1 MAITFGNVVVE
12 HHANT
17 ARASSRSARFGTGVA
32 AFVGF
37 IAVSAIMGLLVAVAL
52 APVVAVTGLAATA
65 GINTFEKLP
74 GYLDIG
80 PLQQKTNVYAMQN
93 NGQPYLLASFYDQDR
108 EEVGWTDISQFAKD
122 AAVAAEDP
130 RYYEHGGIDVQGTAR
145 AMVTTYLLKRQ
156 TQGGSSI
163 TQQYVKNVQV
173 QKAVAE
179 AKNEEELEA
188 SYDKAVEQTP
198 DRKIKEMRLAI
209 GLEKKYSKDQILR
222 GYLNIALFGGQIYG
236 IEAASNYYFNVSAKD
251 LKLEQAATLIAMVN
265 NPVKYRIDEPDNPEN
280 GQENGYAAAKERRD
294 YILGKMLLYKKITA
308 EEHAAAAATPVT
320 PAIHPSSTG
329 CVTAGGSAYFCDF
342 VYWTMVNDPA
352 FGATEEDRKKTV
364 SQGGLDIYT
373 TIDLDLQAAAE
384 SAMNEN
390 VPRTDPRFDVG
401 SSAVT
406 VQPGS
411 GKVLAMTQNK
421 AFSNDPDVIATST
434 DYSAIN
440 FNTDFDYGGSSG
452 FQPGSTYKVFTLG
465 DWISEGHSLRETFD
479 GRKRAFTRFVNTC
492 DGNWSGRF
500 EPNNDDARIANNA
513 VDATAWSV
521 NSSFMSMASQLDLCR
536 IKGVAEAFGVHRADG
551 NPLQMNPSDVLGTQE
566 IAPITMASAFAG
578 VAAGGLVC
586 KPIVIDRIV
595 KPDGTELTPPSADCK
610 QSVDPKVTSAMAYA
624 MQRTFGSGGTA
635 TASNP
640 GTGVPHIG
648 KTGTTDFAKDTWMI
662 GASTKAATAV
672 WVGNVTRDANLRTL
686 DFGSGAA
693 ATARHRIWPRI
704 MFVAD
709 SKWGGD
715 AFPEPDA
722 SAFRQVFFDI
732 PDLRGTTI
740 ADAEAK
746 LTAAGF
752 IFADGGPQDSELPA
766 GQVSSTNPSGQA
778 GRGTV
783 VTVYTSNGSYVLMPN
798 VVGLDEGAA
807 RGALSQFSVK
817 VRTAEVTDGGQN
829 GKVIASDPPAGAGT
843 KPGTTVTITIGKL
856 KGKG

>member
-1 MAITFGNVVVE
+1 MAITIGNVAVE
-12 HHANT
+12 HHPT
-17 ARASSRSARFGTGVA
+17 AAGLPTRHARFGIGVSA
-32 AFVGF
+32 LVGF
-37 IAVSAIMGLLVAVAL
+37 VALSAVAGLLVGVAM
-52 APVVAVTGLAATA
+52 APVIAVGGLAATA
-65 GINTFEKLP
+65 TINTFEKLP

-93 NGQPYLLASFYDQDR
+93 NGKPYLLASFYDQDR
-108 EEVGWTDISQFAKD
+108 EEVGWTDISQYAKD

-130 RYYEHGGIDVQGTAR
+130 RYFEHGGIDMQGTAR

-179 AKNEEELEA
+179 AKNAEELEA

-236 IEAASNYYFNVSAKD
+236 IEAASNYYFGVSAKD

-265 NPVKYRIDEPDNPEN
+265 NPVKYRIDEPEN
-280 GQENGYAAAKERRD
+280 AANGKENGYAAAKERRD
-294 YILGKMLLYKKITA
+294 YILDKMLLYKKITRDQHEAAVAA
-308 EEHAAAAATPVT
+308 EVAPS
-320 PAIHPSSTG
+320 IHPSSTG
-329 CVTAGGSAYFCDF
+329 CITAGGAAYFCDF
-342 VYWTMVNDPA
+342 VYWTMVNDKA
-352 FGATEEDRKKTV
+352 FGATEADRKKTV

-384 SAMNEN
+384 SAMNDN

-421 AFSNDPDVIATST
+421 AFSNDPEVIATST

-465 DWISEGHSLRETFD
+465 DWLSEGHSLNETFD
-479 GRKRAFTRFVNTC
+479 GRKRAWTSFVNTC
-492 DGNWSGRF
+492 DGNWNGRF
-500 EPNNDDARIANNA
+500 EPNNDDGRIANNA

-536 IKGVAEAFGVHRADG
+536 IKGVAQAFGVHRADG
-551 NPLQMNPSDVLGTQE
+551 NTLQMNPSDVLGTQE

-595 KPDGTELTPPSADCK
+595 KPDGTELTPPSADCT

-624 MQRTFGSGGTA
+624 MQRTFGAGGTA
-635 TASNP
+635 TASNT

-672 WVGNVTRDANLRTL
+672 WVGNVTRDANLRQL

-704 MFVAD
+704 MYVAD
-709 SKWGGD
+709 TKWGGD

-732 PDLRGTTI
+732 PDVRGTTL
-740 ADAEAK
+740 AEAEAR

-752 IFADGGPQDSELPA
+752 IFADGGQQDSELPA
-766 GQVSSTNPSGQA
+766 GQVSGTNPSGEA

-783 VTVYTSNGSYVLMPN
+783 VTVYTSNGSVVLMPD
-798 VVGLDEGAA
+798 VIGLDEGAA
-807 RGALSQFSVK
+807 RGALNQFQVK
-817 VRTAEVTDGGQN
+817 VRTASSDAAQD
-829 GKVIASDPPAGAGT
+829 GKVIASDPVAGSGV
-843 KPGTTVTITIGKL
+843 KPGSAVTITIGQA
-856 KGKG
+856 KGRG